1 MTRGNRRVGKKD
13 QTLTSLSEAQTVP
26 TRITFRQVCHG
37 DYVIRHATRRSTP
50 GRFSDVGRERN
61 DPKSRCFHI
70 QNLNDHAGARI
81 DGIQASN
88 SAVGAAVWPQSKKSR
103 RPAACHYNDGTITAA
118 TIGCASV

>member
-1 MTRGNRRVGKKD
+1 V
-13 QTLTSLSEAQTVP
+13 V
-26 TRITFRQVCHG
+26 
-37 DYVIRHATRRSTP
+37 RHATRRSTP

-88 SAVGAAVWPQSKKSR
+88 SAVGAAVS
-103 RPAACHYNDGTITAA
+103 AA
-118 TIGCASV
+118 TEEKSQAGRLPLQRWDDNGGNNWVCIRLIRG